1 MVQNHPLMGEGDDSM
16 GIGSITSTNRM
27 SVTQTMPTDVKDQ
40 KSKSIQ
46 NKISDVEQQIR
57 KLSSEEDLS
66 VNEKEHEKKKLKK
79 EESDLN
85 TKLKQ
90 HQEELLR
97 TQKREI
103 MLAEMLEEQE
113 PAKEDDTEDKTQSI
127 ETSSDT
133 VDPKNLPA
141 DVQQTA
147 QPGTVI
153 TQNSDGTV
161 ILKEVMAPDRNLDS
175 DTESRPVDAVKEEAI
190 AEEETKNTEE
200 EETRDTN
207 RPGEDMQA
215 MVSSDSSLQQAS
227 RQGTVI
233 AKIKDG
239 IAILKGEIKQ
249 DENRGID
256 TERKQAELE
265 KMKQQQQR
273 ATAFQFAVLG
283 EADDAMKSA
292 AETIGDAKNKAD
304 TENTLYISGLSTPQ
318 EEQASQ
324 QRFYV
329 SFG

>member
-1 MVQNHPLMGEGDDSM
+1 M
-16 GIGSITSTNRM
+16 GIGSITSTNRL
-27 SVTQTMPTDVKDQ
+27 SVIQTMPTDVKDQ

-46 NKISDVEQQIR
+46 NKISDVEKQIR

-66 VNEKEHEKKKLKK
+66 VNEKEHEKKKLQK

-103 MLAEMLEEQE
+103 MLAEMLDEQE
-113 PAKEDDTEDKTQSI
+113 PAKEDDKEDKIQFI

-133 VDPKNLPA
+133 VNPQNLPA
-141 DVQQTA
+141 DGQQTA
-147 QPGTVI
+147 QPGTII

-161 ILKEVMAPDRNLDS
+161 ILKEVMTPDRNLDS
-175 DTESRPVDAVKEEAI
+175 DTESKPVDAIKEEAI
-190 AEEETKNTEE
+190 VEEETKSTEE
-200 EETRDTN
+200 EETRDEN
-207 RPGEDMQA
+207 RPGEDMQT

-227 RQGTVI
+227 RQETVI

-249 DENRGID
+249 DENRGVD

-292 AETIGDAKNKAD
+292 AETNGVVKNKAD

>member
-1 MVQNHPLMGEGDDSM
+1 M
-16 GIGSITSTNRM
+16 GIGSITSTNRL
-27 SVTQTMPTDVKDQ
+27 SVIQTMPTDVKDQ

-46 NKISDVEQQIR
+46 NKISDVEKQIR

-66 VNEKEHEKKKLKK
+66 VNEKEHEKKKLQK

-103 MLAEMLEEQE
+103 MLAEMLDEQE
-113 PAKEDDTEDKTQSI
+113 PAKEDDTEDKIQFI

-133 VDPKNLPA
+133 VNPQNLPA
-141 DVQQTA
+141 DGQQTA
-147 QPGTVI
+147 QPGTII

-161 ILKEVMAPDRNLDS
+161 ILKEVMTPDRNLDS
-175 DTESRPVDAVKEEAI
+175 DTESRPVDAIKEEAI
-190 AEEETKNTEE
+190 VEEETKSTEE
-200 EETRDTN
+200 EETRDEN
-207 RPGEDMQA
+207 RPGEDMQT

-227 RQGTVI
+227 RQETVI

-249 DENRGID
+249 DENRGVD

-292 AETIGDAKNKAD
+292 AETNGVVKNKAD

>member
-1 MVQNHPLMGEGDDSM
+1 M
-16 GIGSITSTNRM
+16 GIGSITSTNRL
-27 SVTQTMPTDVKDQ
+27 SVIQTMPTDVKDQ

-46 NKISDVEQQIR
+46 NKISDVEKQIR

-66 VNEKEHEKKKLKK
+66 VNEKEHEKKKLQK

-103 MLAEMLEEQE
+103 MLAEMLDEQE
-113 PAKEDDTEDKTQSI
+113 PAKEDDKEDKIQFI

-133 VDPKNLPA
+133 VNPQNLPA
-141 DVQQTA
+141 DGQQTA
-147 QPGTVI
+147 QPGTII

-161 ILKEVMAPDRNLDS
+161 ILKEVMTPDRNLDS
-175 DTESRPVDAVKEEAI
+175 DTESRPVDAIKEEAI
-190 AEEETKNTEE
+190 VEEETKSTEE
-200 EETRDTN
+200 EETRDEN
-207 RPGEDMQA
+207 RPGEDMQT

-227 RQGTVI
+227 RQETVI

-249 DENRGID
+249 DENRGVD

-292 AETIGDAKNKAD
+292 AETNGVVKNKAD

>member
-1 MVQNHPLMGEGDDSM
+1 M
-16 GIGSITSTNRM
+16 GIGSITSTNRL
-27 SVTQTMPTDVKDQ
+27 SVIQTMPTDVKDQ

-46 NKISDVEQQIR
+46 NKISDVEKQIR

-66 VNEKEHEKKKLKK
+66 VNEKEHEKKKLQK

-103 MLAEMLEEQE
+103 MLAEMLDEQE
-113 PAKEDDTEDKTQSI
+113 PAKEDDKEDKIQFI

-133 VDPKNLPA
+133 VNPQNLPA
-141 DVQQTA
+141 DGQQTA
-147 QPGTVI
+147 QPGTII

-161 ILKEVMAPDRNLDS
+161 ILKEVMTPDRNLDS
-175 DTESRPVDAVKEEAI
+175 DTESRPVDAIKEEAI
-190 AEEETKNTEE
+190 VEEETKSTEE
-200 EETRDTN
+200 EETRDEN
-207 RPGEDMQA
+207 RPGEDMQT

-227 RQGTVI
+227 RQETVI

-249 DENRGID
+249 DENRGVD

-283 EADDAMKSA
+283 EANDAMKSA
-292 AETIGDAKNKAD
+292 AETNGVVKNKAD